1 MAHGPNVYVTLDVFV
16 TAYRDE
22 YAPPSLKWN
31 GMGWKSNL
39 PSSGAKSTLSHEN
52 S

>member
-31 GMGWKSNL
+31 GMEIQSPVLRCQVDFKS
-39 PSSGAKSTLSHEN
+39 
-52 S
+52 